1 MTLIF
6 LHDKNELETYLLKYR
21 HLNYYHL
28 GDLDDFFWPFTTWY
42 ALKENGGIKALNLF
56 YMGIDPAVL
65 LGIVNDNLEEMKA
78 LLIQSLPL
86 LPPTFYT
93 HLSPGLEQV
102 LEEGYTLDHRGEYYK
117 MNLSDLA
124 KLDEI
129 DTAAVVPLT
138 TQNLED
144 MQTLYRESYPGN
156 WFDARMLET
165 GQYVGIRESGEL
177 VSVAGIHVYSPVY
190 KIAALG
196 NITTLPDRR
205 GQGLG
210 KTVTAGLCK
219 KLLQTVDAIGLNVR
233 SDNTP
238 AIKAYQAIG
247 FTKVATYHEWMVNKK
262 LS

>member
-1 MTLIF
+1 MKLIY

-28 GDLDDFFWPFTTWY
+28 GDLDDFFWPYTTWY
-42 ALKENGGIKALNLF
+42 ALKENREIKALNLF

-65 LGIVNDNLEEMKA
+65 LGIVNDNLKEMKT
-78 LLIQSLPL
+78 LLRQSLPL
-86 LPPTFYT
+86 LPPDFYA
-93 HLSPGLEQV
+93 HLSPGLEKV
-102 LEEGYTLDHRGEYYK
+102 LEGGYALDHHGEHYK
-117 MNLSDLA
+117 MNLTDSS

-129 DTAAVVPLT
+129 DTSTVVPLT
-138 TQNLED
+138 TANLEE

-156 WFDARMLET
+156 WFDARMVET
-165 GQYVGIRESGEL
+165 GQYVGIREGEKL

-196 NITTLPDRR
+196 NITTHPARR

-210 KTVTAGLCK
+210 KAVTAGLCK
-219 KLLQTVDAIGLNVR
+219 RLLENVDAIGLNVR

-238 AIKAYQAIG
+238 AIKAYEAIG
-247 FTKVATYHEWMVNKK
+247 FTKVAIYHEWMVK
-262 LS
+262 LKSS